1 MIGYPMSKCDAVRLV
16 SRYVL
21 FLCTIILISAF
32 FGYRH
37 GLLWAAGVGIGYLM
51 GSNEAARKRADRR

>member
-1 MIGYPMSKCDAVRLV
+1 MSKCDTRFV

-21 FLCTIILISAF
+21 FLCTVMLISAF
-32 FGYRH
+32 FGWRH

-51 GSNEAARKRADRR
+51 GSNDGARKRADRK